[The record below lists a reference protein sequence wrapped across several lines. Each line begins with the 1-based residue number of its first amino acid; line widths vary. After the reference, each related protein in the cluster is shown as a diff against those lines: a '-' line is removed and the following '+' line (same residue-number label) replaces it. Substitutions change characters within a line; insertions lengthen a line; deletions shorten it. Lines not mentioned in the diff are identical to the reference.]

1 MISIITPV
9 LNEEQN
15 IAPFLKNLNQIQGDF
30 ELIMVDGGSSD
41 KTIDEIKKYR
51 IEFHRELK
59 ILKTSAGRG
68 HQMNIGA
75 KNASSDIL
83 FFLHV
88 DSKIENDSIPTIE
101 NEIKK
106 KKIIGGGL
114 TQCFS
119 DSDNF
124 LTLTSNFGNL
134 RTRITNIFFGDF
146 GIFVRRDIFE
156 KIGGYDEIIYLEDV
170 EFSKKLKKYG
180 KVKMLEKTIETS
192 PRRFK
197 SQGKIKITIIFT
209 LAGFLNVI
217 GYRPKFFIKF
227 IVDK

>member
-75 KNASSDIL
+75 KNARSDIL

-88 DSKIENDSIPTIE
+88 DSKIEKDTIPTIE

-134 RTRITNIFFGDF
+134 RTRITN
-146 GIFVRRDIFE
+146 R
-156 KIGGYDEIIYLEDV
+156 
-170 EFSKKLKKYG
+170 
-180 KVKMLEKTIETS
+180 
-192 PRRFK
+192 
-197 SQGKIKITIIFT
+197 
-209 LAGFLNVI
+209 GF
-217 GYRPKFFIKF
+217 
-227 IVDK
+227 